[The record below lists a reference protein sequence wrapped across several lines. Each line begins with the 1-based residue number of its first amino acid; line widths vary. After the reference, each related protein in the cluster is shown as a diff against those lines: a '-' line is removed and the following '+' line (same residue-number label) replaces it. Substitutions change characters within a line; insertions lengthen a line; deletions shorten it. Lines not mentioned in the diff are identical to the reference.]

1 MAKKVACSVIVQ
13 WQKANANFKAHII
26 YSEKNIVYKIIKAWN
41 IAFLISVNK
50 ENKKN
55 KKEFILKLDKLFD
68 ILNCKC
74 QISYCKEF
82 GCKVVCK
89 QQAHITCNCSKE
101 FKIPIIDIFY
111 IKTERDKVGARGL
124 LQISSK
130 DFPEHNKQ
138 VKTLHNHSIKEAFKR
153 KREESITTNK
163 ILSNDFSKTEDE
175 LSYEEFN
182 KEPCTSSYS
191 KIKKSKYN
199 TKSIRNVAINSL
211 RYGVSSRAAA
221 ALTTAAWIDAG
232 LISEKDTQF
241 IVDHQKIVRAQAKIM
256 IELKNEN
263 LKSIDNGNIN
273 CILFDSR
280 KDVTKV
286 KLEVEG
292 SSNFFHGSI
301 KEEHYTT
308 CMEPGGKFLFHS
320 TPKKSTEEGKHPEI
334 VANHLVEWM
343 IRHGVDKSIQALGGD
358 STNVNTGWEGGVI
371 QFVELKLNKRLN

>member
-1 MAKKVACSVIVQ
+1 MAYNGSLFMFKKVIGP
-13 WQKANANFKAHII
+13 
-26 YSEKNIVYKIIKAWN
+26 IKGRRTV
-41 IAFLISVNK
+41 FT
-50 ENKKN
+50 
-55 KKEFILKLDKLFD
+55 
-68 ILNCKC
+68 
-74 QISYCKEF
+74 
-82 GCKVVCK
+82 G
-89 QQAHITCNCSKE
+89 
-101 FKIPIIDIFY
+101 
-111 IKTERDKVGARGL
+111 DKVGATGL

-130 DFPEHNKQ
+130 DLSEHNKQ

-163 ILSNDFSKTEDE
+163 ILTNDFSMTEDE

-256 IELKNEN
+256 IELKNET
-263 LKSIDNGNIN
+263 LKSIDNGDIN

-280 KDVTKV
+280 KQKNQL
-286 KLEVEG
+286 KKK
-292 SSNFFHGSI
+292 N
-301 KEEHYTT
+301 
-308 CMEPGGKFLFHS
+308 M
-320 TPKKSTEEGKHPEI
+320 PK
-334 VANHLVEWM
+334 
-343 IRHGVDKSIQALGGD
+343 
-358 STNVNTGWEGGVI
+358 
-371 QFVELKLNKRLN
+371 